1 VSTQLCLTIS
11 ESSQAAEARRL
22 ITGLA
27 SSLGF
32 NETEIGQ
39 VAIVITEAATN
50 LVKHAAGGW
59 LLVRALERANL
70 VGLEILALDQ
80 GPGITNIG
88 ASLRDGYSTAGSPG
102 TGLGAI
108 VWIAAF
114 FDIFSQPDN
123 GTALLTRLWAK
134 NEKQG
139 SRARLPAEP
148 LEIGAV
154 CLAKAGEDI
163 CGDSWAVQQGVGRC
177 MIMVADGLGHG
188 PEAAK
193 ASNAAVDLL
202 PTNGTLTPLALIQNA
217 HVALHSTRG
226 AAVAVVELDLERSLV
241 KFAGVGNIA
250 GTIFTDDTSRHLA
263 SYNGT
268 VGHEMR
274 KIQGFTYPWST
285 NALLVLHSDGLGTHW
300 NLNAYP
306 GLASRHPSL
315 IAGVL
320 YRDFNRGRDDV
331 TVLVAKSG
339 DLETGIGD

>member
-1 VSTQLCLTIS
+1 
-11 ESSQAAEARRL
+11 R
-22 ITGLA
+22 
-27 SSLGF
+27 
-32 NETEIGQ
+32 
-39 VAIVITEAATN
+39 
-50 LVKHAAGGW
+50 GW
-59 LLVRALERANL
+59 LLVRALEQDHL

-108 VWIAAF
+108 VRLSAF
-114 FDIFSQPDN
+114 FDIYSQPGK

-134 NEKQG
+134 NEKQ
-139 SRARLPAEP
+139 SSKATLPAEP

-154 CLAKAGEDI
+154 CLAQAGEDVS
-163 CGDSWAVQQGVGRC
+163 GDSWAVQQGVSRC
-177 MIMVADGLGHG
+177 VIMVADGLGHG
-188 PEAAK
+188 LEAAK
-193 ASNAAVDLL
+193 ASNAAVGLL
-202 PTNGTLTPLALIQNA
+202 SISAALDPLALIQAA
-217 HVALHSTRG
+217 HDALHSTRG

-250 GTIFTDDTSRHLA
+250 GTIFTADTSRHLA

-274 KIQGFTYPWST
+274 KIQEFTYSWST
-285 NALLVLHSDGLGTHW
+285 DALLVLHSDGLGTHW
-300 NLNAYP
+300 DLNAYP

-331 TVLVAKSG
+331 TVLVAKSRDWG
-339 DLETGIGD
+339 LEIGD